1 MKTKVSE
8 EAQKEYDKIIARKN
22 FRQNEQI
29 ILAYNDSIKCYKNS
43 EQQY

>member
-29 ILAYNDSIKCYKNS
+29 SLLIMIVLNAIKNS